1 MHSEGR
7 RQLGAGGM
15 RGLGAAGWLRVAL
28 GSVTLVSIAFMA
40 GGALEVAILAPQWWA
55 AFCAAVAL
63 LAAAMAWCASVIIR
77 GTP

>member
-1 MHSEGR
+1 
-7 RQLGAGGM
+7 
-15 RGLGAAGWLRVAL
+15 
-28 GSVTLVSIAFMA
+28 MA